1 MKKTIA
7 LLHESPNIPACHG
20 HSAKSLWLYVALQ
33 ICPWYHKLPFQNYL
47 HRTSILVKEL
57 ISESIWREKNLENV
71 FPGKVILTKQ
81 HMQVILRD
89 LPLYFNKSW
98 GLNNRQG
105 NFHNLDVGTF
115 PQYQE
120 NFMGRAACP
129 TGKPHKALCL
139 QILKSIIL

>member
-1 MKKTIA
+1 MVTLLRAWDYMWLYKSVPDTINSHFRTIYAEPPSLSKSPFQKVYGEKKT
-7 LLHESPNIPACHG
+7 
-20 HSAKSLWLYVALQ
+20 
-33 ICPWYHKLPFQNYL
+33 
-47 HRTSILVKEL
+47 
-57 ISESIWREKNLENV
+57 WRMCFLAE
-71 FPGKVILTKQ
+71 VILTKQ
-81 HMQVILRD
+81 HMQVILHD
-89 LPLYFNKSW
+89 LPLYFNKNW

-129 TGKPHKALCL
+129 TDKPHKALCL

>member
-1 MKKTIA
+1 MKAQTY
-7 LLHESPNIPACHG
+7 LLAMVTLLR
-20 HSAKSLWLYVALQ
+20 AYDYTWLYKSVLDT
-33 ICPWYHKLPFQNYL
+33 INSHFRTIYTEPPSLSKSSFQKVYG
-47 HRTSILVKEL
+47 KK
-57 ISESIWREKNLENV
+57 KNLENV

-81 HMQVILRD
+81 HMQVILHD

-105 NFHNLDVGTF
+105 HFHNLDVGTF